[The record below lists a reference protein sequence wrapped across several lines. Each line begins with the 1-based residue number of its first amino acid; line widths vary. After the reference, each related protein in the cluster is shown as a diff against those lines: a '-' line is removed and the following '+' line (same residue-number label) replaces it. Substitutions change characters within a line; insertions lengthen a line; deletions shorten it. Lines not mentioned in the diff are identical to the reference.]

1 MKKVILAALAGAAFV
16 QPAIAQEAQA
26 RTYVQAG
33 RLLADPASG
42 RVGTEKT
49 IVVERGKV
57 VEIRDGYVGEGKVVD
72 LRDAFVMPG
81 FIDSHVHLTFESS
94 PTSRLDAVT
103 KSTTDQAFDGVVYAG
118 RTVRAGF
125 TTVVDLGASQEAIN
139 ALRDA
144 IASGK
149 VVGPR
154 IIAAGGVAAHG
165 GHGDVHG
172 YRQEIID
179 LFRSPTLCSGADDC
193 ARAVRQASQ
202 GAADITKTAS
212 TGGVM
217 SNTAAGLGQQMSDA
231 ELVAIVETAHR
242 LGRKVAA
249 HAHGTDGVNA
259 ALRAGVDSVEHGTFM
274 GPESIRLFKAEG
286 SYLAPT
292 LLARATPSFADLLR
306 ANRLAAANNALV
318 TALNVARAEALRR
331 GQPVTVCASTDQRSC
346 SASTNW
352 GTGWVVFQDTAM
364 SGAPAAPQNASG
376 SDYEQRMVSASPATD
391 AGFTLTGA
399 DQWYRFSPPGTLSRS
414 TAATLGERS
423 FVLRNSLCRGNQ
435 QRRIT
440 VNRIGR
446 LRSAAESCTQ

>member
-1 MKKVILAALAGAAFV
+1 MKKTIFAGLALVALI
-16 QPAIAQEAQA
+16 QPAAAQEPAK
-26 RTYVQAG
+26 TYIHAG

-42 RVGTEKT
+42 RVETNKT
-49 IVVERGKV
+49 IVVTAGKV
-57 VEIRDGYVGEGKVVD
+57 AEIRDGFVGEGRVVD
-72 LRDAFVMPG
+72 LRDQFVMPG

-103 KSTTDQAFDGVVYAG
+103 KSTVDQAFDGVVFAK

-125 TTVVDLGASQEAIN
+125 TTVVDLGSDPQAIN

-144 IASGK
+144 TATGK

-193 ARAVRQASQ
+193 ARAVRLAVQQ
-202 GAADITKTAS
+202 GADVIKTAS

-231 ELVAIVETAHR
+231 ELVAIVDTAHR

-259 ALRAGVDSVEHGTFM
+259 ALRAGVDSVEHGTYLDA
-274 GPESIRLFKAEG
+274 ESIRLFKAKG
-286 SYLAPT
+286 SYLVPT
-292 LLARATPSFADLLR
+292 LLAGDT
-306 ANRLAAANNALV
+306 
-318 TALNVARAEALRR
+318 VARQAETADWMPAPVRAKARTVGPLMIDALRR
-331 GQPVTVCASTDQRSC
+331 AHQGGVRIAFGTDSAVSKHGENAREFALMVKAGLTPLETIKSATV
-346 SASTNW
+346 W
-352 GTGWVVFQDTAM
+352 
-364 SGAPAAPQNASG
+364 AA
-376 SDYEQRMVSASPATD
+376 TH
-391 AGFTLTGA
+391 AGLEA
-399 DQWYRFSPPGTLSRS
+399 EIGTL
-414 TAATLGERS
+414 AAGKSADIVAVKGDPLTDVSSLETMGFVMARGVVVRAAGE
-423 FVLRNSLCRGNQ
+423 
-435 QRRIT
+435 
-440 VNRIGR
+440 
-446 LRSAAESCTQ
+446 

>member
-1 MKKVILAALAGAAFV
+1 MKKTIFAGLALVALV
-16 QPAIAQEAQA
+16 QPVAAQEPTT
-26 RTYVQAG
+26 TYIHAG

-42 RVGTEKT
+42 RVETNKT
-49 IVVERGKV
+49 IVVEGGKV
-57 VEIRDGYVGEGKVVD
+57 AAIRDGFVGEGKVVD
-72 LRDAFVMPG
+72 LRDQFVMPG

-103 KSTTDQAFDGVVYAG
+103 KSTVDQAFDGVVFAK

-125 TTVVDLGASQEAIN
+125 TTVVDLGSDQQAIN

-144 IASGK
+144 TATGK

-193 ARAVRQASQ
+193 ARAVRLAVQQ
-202 GAADITKTAS
+202 GADVIKTAS

-231 ELVAIVETAHR
+231 ELVAIVDTAHR

-259 ALRAGVDSVEHGTFM
+259 ALRAGVDSVEHGTYLDA
-274 GPESIRLFKAEG
+274 ESIRLFKAKG
-286 SYLAPT
+286 SYLVPT
-292 LLARATPSFADLLR
+292 LLAGDT
-306 ANRLAAANNALV
+306 
-318 TALNVARAEALRR
+318 VARQAETADWMPAPVRAKARTVGPLMVDALRR
-331 GQPVTVCASTDQRSC
+331 AHEGGVRIAFGTDSAVSKHGENAREFALMVKAGLTPLETIKSATV
-346 SASTNW
+346 W
-352 GTGWVVFQDTAM
+352 
-364 SGAPAAPQNASG
+364 AA
-376 SDYEQRMVSASPATD
+376 TH
-391 AGFTLTGA
+391 AGLETEI
-399 DQWYRFSPPGTLSRS
+399 GTLAAGKSADIVAVKGDPLTDVRS
-414 TAATLGERS
+414 LEAMGFVMARGVVVRAAGE
-423 FVLRNSLCRGNQ
+423 
-435 QRRIT
+435 
-440 VNRIGR
+440 
-446 LRSAAESCTQ
+446 

>member
-1 MKKVILAALAGAAFV
+1 MKKTIFAGLALVALI
-16 QPAIAQEAQA
+16 QPVAAQEPTT
-26 RTYVQAG
+26 TYIHAG

-42 RVGTEKT
+42 RVETNKT
-49 IVVERGKV
+49 IVVTAGKV
-57 VEIRDGYVGEGKVVD
+57 AEIRDGFVGEGRVVD
-72 LRDAFVMPG
+72 LRDQFVMPG

-103 KSTTDQAFDGVVYAG
+103 KSTVDQAFDGVVFAK

-125 TTVVDLGASQEAIN
+125 TTVVDLGSDPQAIN

-144 IASGK
+144 TATGK

-193 ARAVRQASQ
+193 ARAVRLAVQQ
-202 GAADITKTAS
+202 GADVIKTAS

-231 ELVAIVETAHR
+231 ELVTIVDTAHR

-259 ALRAGVDSVEHGTFM
+259 ALRAGVDSVEHGTYLDA
-274 GPESIRLFKAEG
+274 ESIRLFKAKG
-286 SYLAPT
+286 SYLVPT
-292 LLARATPSFADLLR
+292 LLAGDT
-306 ANRLAAANNALV
+306 
-318 TALNVARAEALRR
+318 VARQAETADWMPAPVRAKARTVGPLMVDALRR
-331 GQPVTVCASTDQRSC
+331 AHQGGVRIAFGTDSAVSKHGENAREFALMVKAGLTPLETIKSATV
-346 SASTNW
+346 W
-352 GTGWVVFQDTAM
+352 
-364 SGAPAAPQNASG
+364 AA
-376 SDYEQRMVSASPATD
+376 TH
-391 AGFTLTGA
+391 AGLEA
-399 DQWYRFSPPGTLSRS
+399 EIGTL
-414 TAATLGERS
+414 AAGKSADIVAVKGDPLTDVSSLETMGFVMARGVVVRAAGE
-423 FVLRNSLCRGNQ
+423 
-435 QRRIT
+435 
-440 VNRIGR
+440 
-446 LRSAAESCTQ
+446 

>member
-1 MKKVILAALAGAAFV
+1 MKKTIFAGLALVALI
-16 QPAIAQEAQA
+16 QPATAQEATT
-26 RTYVQAG
+26 TYIHAG

-42 RVGTEKT
+42 RVETNKT
-49 IVVERGKV
+49 IVVTAGKV
-57 VEIRDGYVGEGKVVD
+57 AEIRDGFVGEGKVVD
-72 LRDAFVMPG
+72 LRDQFVMPG

-103 KSTTDQAFDGVVYAG
+103 KSTVDQAFDGVVFAK

-125 TTVVDLGASQEAIN
+125 TTVVDLGSDPQAIN

-144 IASGK
+144 TATGK

-193 ARAVRQASQ
+193 ARAVRLAVQQ
-202 GAADITKTAS
+202 GADVIKTAS

-231 ELVAIVETAHR
+231 ELIAIVDTAHR

-259 ALRAGVDSVEHGTFM
+259 ALRAGVDSVEHGTYLDA
-274 GPESIRLFKAEG
+274 ESIRLFKAKG
-286 SYLAPT
+286 SYLVPT
-292 LLARATPSFADLLR
+292 LLAGDT
-306 ANRLAAANNALV
+306 
-318 TALNVARAEALRR
+318 VARQAETADWMPAPVRAKARTVGPLMVDALRR
-331 GQPVTVCASTDQRSC
+331 AHEGGVRIAFGTD
-346 SASTNW
+346 SA
-352 GTGWVVFQDTAM
+352 
-364 SGAPAAPQNASG
+364 
-376 SDYEQRMVSASPATD
+376 VSAHGENAREFALMVKAGLTPLETIKSATIWAATH
-391 AGFTLTGA
+391 AGLETEI
-399 DQWYRFSPPGTLSRS
+399 GTL
-414 TAATLGERS
+414 AAGKSADIVAVKGDPLTDVSSLETMGFVMARGVVVRAAGE
-423 FVLRNSLCRGNQ
+423 
-435 QRRIT
+435 
-440 VNRIGR
+440 
-446 LRSAAESCTQ
+446 

>member
-1 MKKVILAALAGAAFV
+1 MKKTIFAGLALVALI
-16 QPAIAQEAQA
+16 QPVAAQEPTT
-26 RTYVQAG
+26 TYIHAG

-42 RVGTEKT
+42 RVETNKT
-49 IVVERGKV
+49 IVVTAGKV
-57 VEIRDGYVGEGKVVD
+57 AEIRDGFVGEGQVVD
-72 LRDAFVMPG
+72 LRDQFVMPG

-103 KSTTDQAFDGVVYAG
+103 KSTVDQAFDGVVFAR

-125 TTVVDLGASQEAIN
+125 TTVVDLGSDPQAIN

-144 IASGK
+144 TATGK

-193 ARAVRQASQ
+193 ARAVRLAVQQ
-202 GAADITKTAS
+202 GADVIKTAS

-231 ELVAIVETAHR
+231 ELVAIVDTAHR

-259 ALRAGVDSVEHGTFM
+259 ALRAGVDSVEHGTYLDA
-274 GPESIRLFKAEG
+274 ESIRLFKAKG
-286 SYLAPT
+286 SYLVPT
-292 LLARATPSFADLLR
+292 LLAGDT
-306 ANRLAAANNALV
+306 
-318 TALNVARAEALRR
+318 VARQAETADWMPAPVRAKARTVGPLMVDALRR
-331 GQPVTVCASTDQRSC
+331 AHQGGVRIAFGTDSAVSKHGENAREFALMVKAGLTPLETIKSATV
-346 SASTNW
+346 W
-352 GTGWVVFQDTAM
+352 
-364 SGAPAAPQNASG
+364 AA
-376 SDYEQRMVSASPATD
+376 TH
-391 AGFTLTGA
+391 AGLEA
-399 DQWYRFSPPGTLSRS
+399 EIGTL
-414 TAATLGERS
+414 AAGKSADIVAVKGDPLTDVSSLETMGFVMARGVVVRAAGE
-423 FVLRNSLCRGNQ
+423 
-435 QRRIT
+435 
-440 VNRIGR
+440 
-446 LRSAAESCTQ
+446 

>member
-1 MKKVILAALAGAAFV
+1 VKKAIFAGLALVALIQSAA
-16 QPAIAQEAQA
+16 AQEPTT
-26 RTYVQAG
+26 TYIHAG

-42 RVGTEKT
+42 RVETNKT
-49 IVVERGKV
+49 IVVTAGKIA
-57 VEIRDGYVGEGKVVD
+57 EIRDGFVGEGKVVD
-72 LRDAFVMPG
+72 LRDQFVMPG

-103 KSTTDQAFDGVVYAG
+103 KSTVDQAFDGVVFAK

-125 TTVVDLGASQEAIN
+125 TTVVDLGADPQAIN

-144 IASGK
+144 TATGK

-193 ARAVRQASQ
+193 ARAVRLAVQQ
-202 GAADITKTAS
+202 GADVIKTAS

-231 ELVAIVETAHR
+231 ELVAIVDTAHR

-259 ALRAGVDSVEHGTFM
+259 ALRAGVDSVEHGTYLDA
-274 GPESIRLFKAEG
+274 ESIRLFKAKG
-286 SYLAPT
+286 SYLVPT
-292 LLARATPSFADLLR
+292 LLAGDT
-306 ANRLAAANNALV
+306 
-318 TALNVARAEALRR
+318 VARQAETADWMPAPVRAKARTVGPLMVDALRR
-331 GQPVTVCASTDQRSC
+331 AHQGGVRIAFGTD
-346 SASTNW
+346 SA
-352 GTGWVVFQDTAM
+352 
-364 SGAPAAPQNASG
+364 
-376 SDYEQRMVSASPATD
+376 VSAHGDNAREFALMVKAGLTPLETIKSATVWAATH
-391 AGFTLTGA
+391 AGLETEI
-399 DQWYRFSPPGTLSRS
+399 GTLAAGKSADIVAVKGDPLTDVRS
-414 TAATLGERS
+414 LETMGFVMARGVVVRAAGE
-423 FVLRNSLCRGNQ
+423 
-435 QRRIT
+435 
-440 VNRIGR
+440 
-446 LRSAAESCTQ
+446 

>member
-1 MKKVILAALAGAAFV
+1 MKKTIFAGLALMALI
-16 QPAIAQEAQA
+16 QPAAAQEPTT
-26 RTYVQAG
+26 TYIHAG

-42 RVGTEKT
+42 RVETNKT
-49 IVVERGKV
+49 IVIEGGKV
-57 VEIRDGYVGEGKVVD
+57 AAIRDGFVGEGKIVD
-72 LRDAFVMPG
+72 LRDQFVMPG

-103 KSTTDQAFDGVVYAG
+103 KSTVDQAFDGVVFAK

-125 TTVVDLGASQEAIN
+125 TTVVDLGSDPQAIN

-144 IASGK
+144 TATGK

-193 ARAVRQASQ
+193 ARAVRLAVQQ
-202 GAADITKTAS
+202 GADVIKTAS

-231 ELVAIVETAHR
+231 ELIAIVDTAHR

-259 ALRAGVDSVEHGTFM
+259 ALRAGVDSVEHGTYLDA
-274 GPESIRLFKAEG
+274 ESIRLFKAKG
-286 SYLAPT
+286 SYLVPT
-292 LLARATPSFADLLR
+292 LLAGDT
-306 ANRLAAANNALV
+306 
-318 TALNVARAEALRR
+318 VARQAETADWMPAPVRAKARTVGPLMVDALRR
-331 GQPVTVCASTDQRSC
+331 AHEGGVRIAFGTDSAVSKHGENAREFALMVKAGLTPLETIKSATV
-346 SASTNW
+346 W
-352 GTGWVVFQDTAM
+352 
-364 SGAPAAPQNASG
+364 AA
-376 SDYEQRMVSASPATD
+376 TH
-391 AGFTLTGA
+391 AGLETEI
-399 DQWYRFSPPGTLSRS
+399 GTL
-414 TAATLGERS
+414 AAGKSADIVAVKGDPLTDVSSLETMGFVMARGVVVRAAGE
-423 FVLRNSLCRGNQ
+423 
-435 QRRIT
+435 
-440 VNRIGR
+440 
-446 LRSAAESCTQ
+446 

>member
-1 MKKVILAALAGAAFV
+1 MKKTIFAGFALAALI
-16 QPAIAQEAQA
+16 QPVAAQEPTT
-26 RTYVQAG
+26 TYIHAG

-42 RVGTEKT
+42 RVETNKT
-49 IVVERGKV
+49 IVVTAGKV
-57 VEIRDGYVGEGKVVD
+57 AEIRDGFVGEGKVVD
-72 LRDAFVMPG
+72 LRDQFVMPG

-103 KSTTDQAFDGVVYAG
+103 KSTVDQAFDGVVFAK

-125 TTVVDLGASQEAIN
+125 TTVVDLGSDPQAIN

-144 IASGK
+144 TATGK

-193 ARAVRQASQ
+193 ARAVRLAVQQ
-202 GAADITKTAS
+202 GADVIKTAS

-231 ELVAIVETAHR
+231 ELIAIVDTAHR

-259 ALRAGVDSVEHGTFM
+259 ALRAGVDSVEHGTYLDA
-274 GPESIRLFKAEG
+274 ESIRLFKAKG
-286 SYLAPT
+286 SYLVPT
-292 LLARATPSFADLLR
+292 LLAGDT
-306 ANRLAAANNALV
+306 
-318 TALNVARAEALRR
+318 VARQAETAEWMPAPVRAKARTVGPLMVDALRR
-331 GQPVTVCASTDQRSC
+331 AHEGGVRIAFGTDSAVSKHGENAREFALMVKAGLTPLETIKSATV
-346 SASTNW
+346 W
-352 GTGWVVFQDTAM
+352 
-364 SGAPAAPQNASG
+364 AA
-376 SDYEQRMVSASPATD
+376 TH
-391 AGFTLTGA
+391 AGLEAEIGTLTPGKSADIIAVKGDPLSDVRTLESMGFVMARGVVVRGA
-399 DQWYRFSPPGTLSRS
+399 
-414 TAATLGERS
+414 GE
-423 FVLRNSLCRGNQ
+423 
-435 QRRIT
+435 
-440 VNRIGR
+440 
-446 LRSAAESCTQ
+446 

>member
-1 MKKVILAALAGAAFV
+1 MKKAIFAGLALVALIQSAA
-16 QPAIAQEAQA
+16 AQEPTT
-26 RTYVQAG
+26 TYIHAG

-42 RVGTEKT
+42 RVETNKT
-49 IVVERGKV
+49 IVVTAGKIA
-57 VEIRDGYVGEGKVVD
+57 EIRDGFVGEGKVVD
-72 LRDAFVMPG
+72 LRDQFVMPG

-103 KSTTDQAFDGVVYAG
+103 KSTVDQAFDGVVFAK

-125 TTVVDLGASQEAIN
+125 TTVVDLGADPQAIN

-144 IASGK
+144 TATGK

-193 ARAVRQASQ
+193 ARAVRLAVQQ
-202 GAADITKTAS
+202 GADVIKTAS

-231 ELVAIVETAHR
+231 ELVAIVDTAHR

-259 ALRAGVDSVEHGTFM
+259 ALRAGVDSVEHGTYLDA
-274 GPESIRLFKAEG
+274 ESIRLFKAKG
-286 SYLAPT
+286 SYLVPT
-292 LLARATPSFADLLR
+292 LLAGDT
-306 ANRLAAANNALV
+306 
-318 TALNVARAEALRR
+318 VARQAETADWMPAPVRAKARTVGPLMVDALRR
-331 GQPVTVCASTDQRSC
+331 AHQGGVRIAFGTD
-346 SASTNW
+346 SA
-352 GTGWVVFQDTAM
+352 
-364 SGAPAAPQNASG
+364 
-376 SDYEQRMVSASPATD
+376 VSAHGDNAREFALMVKAGLTPLETIKSATVWAATH
-391 AGFTLTGA
+391 AGLETEI
-399 DQWYRFSPPGTLSRS
+399 GTLAAGKSADIVAVKGDPLTDVRS
-414 TAATLGERS
+414 LETMGFVMARGVVVRAAGE
-423 FVLRNSLCRGNQ
+423 
-435 QRRIT
+435 
-440 VNRIGR
+440 
-446 LRSAAESCTQ
+446 